1 MGRKQNTETDE
12 VIRLW
17 DEGYWYTEIADML
30 GLGAE
35 KVKMLLIMKGYSV
48 RPIPK
53 SEAWQEEFA
62 KAWNR
67 ACGRFKEWKSLKGE
81 S

>member
-1 MGRKQNTETDE
+1 MGKKNKETDD
-12 VIRLW
+12 VIQLW
-17 DEGYWYTEIADML
+17 NEGYWYDEIAEL
-30 GLGAE
+30 LHIGPE
-35 KVKMLLIMKGYSV
+35 KAKMILVTKGISV